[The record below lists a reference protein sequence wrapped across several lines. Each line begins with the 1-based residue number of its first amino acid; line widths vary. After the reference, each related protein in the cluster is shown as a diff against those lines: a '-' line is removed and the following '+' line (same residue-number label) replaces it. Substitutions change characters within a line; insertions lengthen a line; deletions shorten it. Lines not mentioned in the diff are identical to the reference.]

1 MKLRMS
7 LMRVARRGTLGPPSE
22 IVSSEKGFT
31 LKMMSEKISLAL
43 MLSKMVQLDKR

>member
-1 MKLRMS
+1 MS
-7 LMRVARRGTLGPPSE
+7 LMRVVRRGTLGPPSE